1 MLRLTKIFHFD
12 MAHVLKD
19 YDGPCRNIH
28 GHSYELRVTV
38 KGEPICDPTNPK
50 NGMVMDLHDLK
61 CLVNDNIV
69 SKLDHAFVVSSAMPA
84 DFIAVIK
91 RDFEKVVVVDYQP
104 TSENL
109 ILDMVMRLQRFY
121 PSKLHCTASACRK
134 RLVLT
139 LSGKREF
146 CYLLLAAGYWH
157 DSPLVNL

>member
-1 MLRLTKIFHFD
+1 MIRLTKIFHFD

-38 KGEPICDPTNPK
+38 KGEPICDPNNPK

-69 SKLDHAFVVSSAMPA
+69 SKLDHAFVLSSAMPA
-84 DFIAVIK
+84 DFIAIVQ

-109 ILDMVMRLQRFY
+109 ILDMVETLQNVLPQNVTLHSIRLQETPGSY
-121 PSKLHCTASACRK
+121 
-134 RLVLT
+134 V
-139 LSGKREF
+139 E
-146 CYLLLAAGYWH
+146 WE
-157 DSPLVNL
+157 N

>member
-1 MLRLTKIFHFD
+1 MIRLTKIFHFD

-38 KGEPICDPTNPK
+38 KGEPICDPNNPK
-50 NGMVMDLHDLK
+50 SGMVMDLHDLK

-69 SKLDHAFVVSSAMPA
+69 SKLDHAFVLSSAMPA
-84 DFIAVIK
+84 DFIAIVQ

-109 ILDMVMRLQRFY
+109 ILDMVETLQNVLPQDVTLHSIRLQETPGSY
-121 PSKLHCTASACRK
+121 
-134 RLVLT
+134 V
-139 LSGKREF
+139 E
-146 CYLLLAAGYWH
+146 WE
-157 DSPLVNL
+157 N

>member
-1 MLRLTKIFHFD
+1 MIRLTKIFHFD

-38 KGEPICDPTNPK
+38 KGEPIYDPNNPK

-69 SKLDHAFVVSSAMPA
+69 SKLDHAFVLSSAMPA
-84 DFIAVIK
+84 DFIAIVQ

-109 ILDMVMRLQRFY
+109 ILDMVETLQNVLPQDVTLHSIRLQETPGSY
-121 PSKLHCTASACRK
+121 
-134 RLVLT
+134 V
-139 LSGKREF
+139 E
-146 CYLLLAAGYWH
+146 WE
-157 DSPLVNL
+157 N

>member
-1 MLRLTKIFHFD
+1 MILLTKIFHFD

-38 KGEPICDPTNPK
+38 KGEPINDPQSPK

-61 CLVNDNIV
+61 CLVNEQIV
-69 SKLDHAFVVSSAMPA
+69 NRLDHAFVLSSAMPT
-84 DFIAVIK
+84 DFLEIVQ

-109 ILDMVMRLQRFY
+109 ILDMVHRLQKVL
-121 PSKLHCTASACRK
+121 PQQVTLHKIMLQETPGSY
-134 RLVLT
+134 V
-139 LSGKREF
+139 E
-146 CYLLLAAGYWH
+146 W
-157 DSPLVNL
+157 VNE

>member
-69 SKLDHAFVVSSAMPA
+69 SKLDHAFVVNSAMPA
-84 DFIAVIK
+84 DFIAVIR

-109 ILDMVMRLQRFY
+109 ILDMVARLQKVL
-121 PSKLHCTASACRK
+121 PQQVALHSI
-134 RLVLT
+134 RLQETHGSYV
-139 LSGKREF
+139 EWE
-146 CYLLLAAGYWH
+146 A
-157 DSPLVNL
+157 

>member
-50 NGMVMDLHDLK
+50 NGMVMDLRDLK

-109 ILDMVMRLQRFY
+109 ILDMVMRLQKVL
-121 PSKLHCTASACRK
+121 PQQVALHSI
-134 RLVLT
+134 RLQETPGSYV
-139 LSGKREF
+139 EWE
-146 CYLLLAAGYWH
+146 A
-157 DSPLVNL
+157 

>member
-1 MLRLTKIFHFD
+1 MMLLTKIFHFD

-38 KGEPICDPTNPK
+38 KGEPINDPQSPK

-61 CLVNDNIV
+61 CLVNEQIV
-69 SKLDHAFVVSSAMPA
+69 NRLDHAFVLSSAMPT
-84 DFIAVIK
+84 DFLEIVQ

-109 ILDMVMRLQRFY
+109 ILYMVHRLQKVL
-121 PSKLHCTASACRK
+121 PQQVTLHKIMLQETPGSY
-134 RLVLT
+134 V
-139 LSGKREF
+139 E
-146 CYLLLAAGYWH
+146 W
-157 DSPLVNL
+157 VNE

>member
-1 MLRLTKIFHFD
+1 MMLLTKIFHFD

-38 KGEPICDPTNPK
+38 KGEPINDPQSPK

-61 CLVNDNIV
+61 CLVNEQIV
-69 SKLDHAFVVSSAMPA
+69 NRLDHAFVLSSAMPT
-84 DFIAVIK
+84 DFLEIVQ

-109 ILDMVMRLQRFY
+109 ILDMVHRLQKVL
-121 PSKLHCTASACRK
+121 PQQVTLHKIMLQETPGSY
-134 RLVLT
+134 V
-139 LSGKREF
+139 E
-146 CYLLLAAGYWH
+146 W
-157 DSPLVNL
+157 VNE

>member
-1 MLRLTKIFHFD
+1 MIRLTKIFHFD

-38 KGEPICDPTNPK
+38 KGEPICDPANPK

-61 CLVNDNIV
+61 SLVNDNIV
-69 SKLDHAFVVSSAMPA
+69 SLLDHAFVVSSAMPA
-84 DFIAVIK
+84 DFISIVR

-109 ILDMVMRLQRFY
+109 IMDMVSRLQ
-121 PSKLHCTASACRK
+121 PLLSANVALHSI
-134 RLVLT
+134 RLQETPGSYVEWEI
-139 LSGKREF
+139 G
-146 CYLLLAAGYWH
+146 
-157 DSPLVNL
+157 